1 MFLEI
6 VNDGGLYLLNELVL
20 EISGKEIVE
29 VLKLLADP
37 KHHPVAMYCTAGG
50 SFAIHVNFSS

>member
-50 SFAIHVNFSS
+50 